1 MQAIME
7 SAFDA
12 FYLVLVITLGIRMM
26 KQSKGNKQ
34 FWLFGLT
41 AVILGC
47 GDAFHLVPRACALLT
62 NGLENHVAA
71 LGIGKLVTSITMTIF
86 YVMLFQIWSIRYQ
99 VKEKKL
105 LTALVHGL
113 ATIRIALCF
122 FPQNLWTSADA
133 PLSWGIYRNIP
144 FLLLGLVIICLYER
158 SAKEKNDQNF
168 RWLWLAIVLSF
179 LFYIPVVLF
188 AQSIPLMGM
197 LMIPKTCAYIWAV
210 WIGYNAM
217 KKEI

>member
-47 GDAFHLVPRACALLT
+47 GDAFHLVPRAYALLT

-133 PLSWGIYRNIP
+133 PLSWGVYRNIP
-144 FLLLGLVIICLYER
+144 FLLLGLVIICLYDH